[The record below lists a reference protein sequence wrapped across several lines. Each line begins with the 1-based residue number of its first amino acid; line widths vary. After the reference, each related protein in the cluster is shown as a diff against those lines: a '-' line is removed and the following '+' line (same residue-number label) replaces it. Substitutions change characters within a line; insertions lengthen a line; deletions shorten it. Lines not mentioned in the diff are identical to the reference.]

1 MSQQLIV
8 RYLSNDQDVNPG
20 RSYSE
25 SAPVLTQSWSLKHPV
40 GPGAVGQVRRLS
52 ADGTTLEW
60 FTPSNVAASSVGAF
74 LVYAGPST
82 PGYPE
87 NPQFVSLTPGYIP
100 NLPASQITSGV
111 FDISLLP
118 VGTSVNSV
126 AAGNDVR
133 FHTQNTDLGTTSPT
147 FKVGIGTANEV
158 LIKATATGFEFRN
171 AADTDYADF
180 RAANVITGNTVEIGD
195 NKIVL
200 NSDVTGAPTEDGGIS
215 VNRGP
220 SDPAAELVW
229 VEADKEWVAGAVG
242 FMYAVS
248 RRRLFTVNQA
258 QINVAG
264 GHAITHNLRTYVKPT
279 CYMPDGTAFEPIGYS
294 VAADVITIDF
304 TGLNVGAGVVTVRI
318 DG

>member
-8 RYLSNDQDVNPG
+8 RYLSNDQDANPG

-25 SAPVLTQSWSLKHPV
+25 SAPVLTQSWSLKHPT

-52 ADGTTLEW
+52 DDGTTLEW
-60 FTPSNVAASSVGAF
+60 FTPSSVAASSVGAF

-87 NPQFVSLTPGYIP
+87 NPQFISLTPGYIP

-118 VGTSVNSV
+118 VGTSANSV
-126 AAGNDVR
+126 AAGDDVR

-147 FKVGIGTANEV
+147 FKIGTGTPSEA
-158 LIKATATGFEFRN
+158 LIKVTATGFEFRN
-171 AADTDYADF
+171 AADTAYADF
-180 RAANVITGNTVEIGD
+180 RAANVVTGNTVEIGD

-215 VNRGP
+215 LNRGT
-220 SDPAAELVW
+220 SIAAELAW
-229 VEADKEWVAGAVG
+229 SEAGQEWQAGTAGA
-242 FMYAVS
+242 MAKLT
-248 RRRLFTVNQA
+248 RHKLFTVTQA

-264 GHAITHNLRTYVKPT
+264 GHVITHNLGTYVKPT

-304 TGLNVGAGVVTVRI
+304 TGLVIGAGVVTVRI